1 MTFKNFCF
9 LAKKPEMYARVGFFY
24 SKNYNLLLYHLRE
37 EADFFEREIGVCK
50 ARVAKDIAKNNLKI
64 ILERIQFVNKC
75 KNNEF

>member
-9 LAKKPEMYARVGFFY
+9 LAKKPEMYARVGYFY
-24 SKNYNLLLYHLRE
+24 SGNYSELLFRLRK
-37 EADFFEREIGVCK
+37 EAVFCEKQIGVFK
-50 ARVAKDIAKNNLKI
+50 TRVAKDIAKNRLKI